1 MKQVLP
7 ILFCFLAIVL
17 NWFIYSSTT
26 DKINR
31 YKHTPP
37 FPALDYTWSPTGIF
51 PLLDGDHTTYWI
63 KDKEGAEWDFDIEL
77 RFSHVLKNDQ
87 YQSIPYT
94 ELSIVPCEG
103 YPPISINMELVK
115 REGINVD
122 KELRLPKEELIEKIN
137 IRDIKE
143 PFIYDISKYF
153 NKTESKYEYDGFNMY
168 IIALKARLLSVQ
180 GKACI
185 AEIEIR
191 E

>member
-7 ILFCFLAIVL
+7 ILFSFLAIVL

-26 DKINR
+26 EKINR
-31 YKHTPP
+31 YKRTPP
-37 FPALDYTWSPTGIF
+37 FPAIDHTRSATGIF

-63 KDKEGAEWDFDIEL
+63 KDREGREWDFDIEL
-77 RFSHVLKNDQ
+77 RFSHVLKNTQ

-122 KELRLPKEELIEKIN
+122 KELRMPREEIIEKISV
-137 IRDIKE
+137 RDIKE
-143 PFIYDISKYF
+143 PFIYDISRHF
-153 NKTESKYEYDGFNMY
+153 NQKEIKSEYDGFNMY
-168 IIALKARLLSVQ
+168 IIALKARVLSAQ

-185 AEIEIR
+185 AEMEIR